1 MPPRAWTL
9 ESDGIFFPASSCR
22 QSETGMADT
31 LRLELVT
38 PQRRLIEVET
48 PWVTLPGTAGELGIL
63 PDHVPLLTTISTGI
77 MRWSQKGEEY
87 RAAVHYGYA
96 QVAGNR
102 VSVLVEMAER
112 RGDIDLAR
120 AQMAEERAR
129 KELRELRDEAAE
141 ESRVKKYEAKL
152 GRAMTRLGL

>member
-1 MPPRAWTL
+1 
-9 ESDGIFFPASSCR
+9 
-22 QSETGMADT
+22 MADT

-38 PQRRLIEVET
+38 PQRRLMEVET

-63 PDHVPLLTTISTGI
+63 PGHVPLLTTISTGI
-77 MRWSQKGEEY
+77 LRWSQKGEEY

-129 KELRELRDEAAE
+129 KELRELHDEAAE

-152 GRAMTRLGL
+152 VRAMTRLGL